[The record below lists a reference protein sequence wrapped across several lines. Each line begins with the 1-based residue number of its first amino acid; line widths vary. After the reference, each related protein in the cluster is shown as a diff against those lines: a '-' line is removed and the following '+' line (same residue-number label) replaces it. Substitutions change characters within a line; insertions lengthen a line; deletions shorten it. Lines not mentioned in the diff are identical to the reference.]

1 MVFRF
6 LALGVLAF
14 VAGCKSADTTH
25 GEHAV
30 AAIVDLS
37 TSTADLARDF
47 DAHAGEPRF
56 VMLLSPT

>member
-1 MVFRF
+1 MVRSLAVMSM
-6 LALGVLAF
+6 LALV
-14 VAGCKSADTTH
+14 GCKAEEKPQ
-25 GEHAV
+25 GEHPV

-37 TSTADLARDF
+37 TSTAELARDF